1 MDNKEYLI
9 QIEEAAEYI
18 RQQLGPEANT
28 LLKGSIG
35 IVLGSGLGMLGE
47 HIEAIQTIS
56 YKDIPHFCQ
65 STATGHKGN
74 LIIGRLGGKIVV
86 AMQGRLH
93 YYEGYTMQQVT
104 MPIRVMVVLGISTL
118 IVSNA
123 SGAINPKFRV
133 GDLMVI
139 TDHINFLP
147 NPLIGPNLDRFG
159 ERFPDMTTTYSK
171 RIRKLV
177 ENEAEAMGITLQHGI
192 YVAGTGPS
200 YETPAE
206 YKMFGIWGAD
216 AVGMSTIPEVIVARH
231 SGVEIFGIS
240 IITNQSNELSEDVLN
255 SGADVIV
262 QAVKATEKLS
272 TLLERAIQKI

>member
-1 MDNKEYLI
+1 MDNNEYLH
-9 QIEEAAEYI
+9 QIEEAANYI
-18 RQQLGPEANT
+18 RQQLGADADR

-35 IVLGSGLGMLGE
+35 IVLGSGLGMLGD
-47 HIEAIQTIS
+47 HIEAIRTIA
-56 YKDIPHFCQ
+56 YRDIPHFCQ

-74 LIIGRLGGKIVV
+74 LIIGTLGGKTVV

-104 MPIRVMVVLGISTL
+104 MPIRVMSVLGVSTL

-123 SGAINPKFRV
+123 SGAINPTFRV

-147 NPLIGPNLDRFG
+147 NPLIEPNMERFG
-159 ERFPDMTTTYSK
+159 ERFPDMTTVYSK
-171 RIRKLV
+171 RIRNVV
-177 ENEAEAMGITLQHGI
+177 EREAEQMGLILQHGV

-206 YKMFGIWGAD
+206 YRMYGLLGAD

-231 SGVEIFGIS
+231 CGIEIFGIS
-240 IITNQSNELSEDVLN
+240 IITNQSNELSDEVLN
-255 SGADVIV
+255 SGADVVV
-262 QAVKATEKLS
+262 QAEKATQKLS
-272 TLLERAIQKI
+272 TLLERAIAKL